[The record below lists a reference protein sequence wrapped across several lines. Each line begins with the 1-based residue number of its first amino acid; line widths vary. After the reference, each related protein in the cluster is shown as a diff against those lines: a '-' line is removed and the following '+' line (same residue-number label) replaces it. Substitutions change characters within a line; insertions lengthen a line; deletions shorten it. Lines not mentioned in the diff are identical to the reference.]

1 MQVGDQIS
9 QGIHWLYFQAIA
21 DIHYFDI
28 SIANITGFEKF
39 YYYFGI
45 CKWWLQCRN
54 FSVNIS

>member
-9 QGIHWLYFQAIA
+9 QGIHWLFFQAIA

-39 YYYFGI
+39 
-45 CKWWLQCRN
+45 RN
-54 FSVNIS
+54 L